1 MSDFDIRE
9 FGAQGDGQTD
19 DTAAIQR
26 AIDAAGKVS
35 GGVRFPPGVYAV
47 SRLQMRSNTALVAT
61 PTWSYRR
68 NGGTVLRLCDAS
80 APCLLDLTGT
90 IGARV
95 IGLSLDGAK
104 LGTQAVGVFLDG
116 DGHKEEE
123 TLVIDNVRVA
133 HFTGDAIN
141 LRNVWAYT
149 VRNSMMAFCG
159 GNGLTTT
166 RWDGY
171 LYGNI
176 IYDCRGYGIALLS
189 PNAAVSIV
197 GHRIEWNDRGGIYI
211 ERGSHCH
218 INDSYIDFCGG
229 PGLHVKGTAE
239 RRAGV
244 IAVTGNLFNR
254 NGAKAAPASHQGAH
268 CVFEHVDGLVMTGN
282 TLRSGCDDAGKGR
295 RAPDYGIVCEGLRS
309 SIIRNNVLHD
319 GAVKQLLVDLGGH
332 DEQSLVKEN
341 PGTLAQG

>member
-1 MSDFDIRE
+1 MLFPQSL
-9 FGAQGDGQTD
+9 G
-19 DTAAIQR
+19 
-26 AIDAAGKVS
+26 AIDEELDAAL
-35 GGVRFPPGVYAV
+35 PEAAQV

-176 IYDCRGYGIALLS
+176 ISVFISQDTLKVSNHGYKILQCMQSAGFKAKFSSPANHFKHGYLLFIGGNHTFFNS
-189 PNAAVSIV
+189 GFSNAPGRIV
-197 GHRIEWNDRGGIYI
+197 DDSFQRLFITGIY
-211 ERGSHCH
+211 R
-218 INDSYIDFCGG
+218 
-229 PGLHVKGTAE
+229 
-239 RRAGV
+239 
-244 IAVTGNLFNR
+244 
-254 NGAKAAPASHQGAH
+254 KAQVSQ
-268 CVFEHVDGLVMTGN
+268 
-282 TLRSGCDDAGKGR
+282 
-295 RAPDYGIVCEGLRS
+295 
-309 SIIRNNVLHD
+309 
-319 GAVKQLLVDLGGH
+319 
-332 DEQSLVKEN
+332 
-341 PGTLAQG
+341 